1 MSSTGRI
8 LVIED
13 DDALRQA
20 ITAALASEYQV
31 RCVPTGSEAIAALC
45 ESAYD
50 LVLLDHRLPD
60 LLGTDLLKLIKRFF
74 PSTSIVFMTG
84 HGSEDVA
91 AEALR
96 GGALDYFRKPFPLQ
110 ELVARVGSVFAV
122 RRNGVERRYDMYGQL
137 LAEPSEKGRPATNAD
152 QSRCV
157 LRAVR
162 HVETHLDAPLTLDMV
177 AQLAG
182 MSRFHF
188 CRQFKQ
194 ATGQSFHAFLL
205 RQRIARAKELLRDRT
220 RSIADVALE
229 VGFRD
234 VSHFDR
240 VFRKIEHILPGEFR
254 RRTLAASK

>member
-1 MSSTGRI
+1 MCSAGRI
-8 LVIED
+8 LIVED

-20 ITAALASEYQV
+20 ITAALAHDYQV
-31 RCVPTGSEAIAALC
+31 HCVRTGSEAIAALC
-45 ESAYD
+45 ECSFD
-50 LVLLDHRLPD
+50 LVLLDHLLPD
-60 LLGTDLLKLIKRFF
+60 LLGTDLLKRIKRFF
-74 PSTSIVFMTG
+74 PSTSVVLITG

-96 GGALDYFRKPFPLQ
+96 GGALDYLRKPFQLQ
-110 ELVARVGSVFAV
+110 ELVACVGFAFAV
-122 RRNGVERRYDMYGQL
+122 RRNGVERRYDVYGQSL
-137 LAEPSEKGRPATNAD
+137 TEPSDRGRPASNAD

-162 HVETHLDAPLTLDMV
+162 YVEMHLDAPLTLDRV

-182 MSRFHF
+182 MSQFHF
-188 CRQFKQ
+188 CRQFKKS
-194 ATGQSFHAFLL
+194 TGHSFHAYLL

-220 RSIADVALE
+220 RSIGNVAVE

-240 VFRKIEHILPGEFR
+240 VFRKIEHILPSEFR
-254 RRTLAASK
+254 RRTVAASE